1 MSYQN
6 QIGQEKFDSQD
17 PSQGINYDISDLSTK
32 AIVPDVVDEPEAEHS
47 AQVTIITVDSAI
59 NKLVII
65 IDREY
70 VFTKIQRNNN
80 VRKAEIGP
88 EWQVLRKKN
97 NNR

>member
-1 MSYQN
+1 M
-6 QIGQEKFDSQD
+6 EATD
-17 PSQGINYDISDLSTK
+17 
-32 AIVPDVVDEPEAEHS
+32 AEHS

-70 VFTKIQRNNN
+70 VFTNSQRNNN

-88 EWQVLRKKN
+88 EWQVLRKKKIIDSQLN
-97 NNR
+97 LILY